1 MEVNNIDF
9 SVIIPAYNEAGNLS
23 PLVKR
28 IKEVM
33 AEVKGGYEIVI
44 VDNGSFDSSPFVLND
59 LLRNHN
65 SLVVLTL
72 SRNFGCDG
80 AIMAGL
86 ENARGE
92 RLIIMDGD
100 QQDPPEEIPR
110 FISKMDEG
118 YDIVYGVRKK
128 RTEGLFIRIMMKFF
142 YHIWQKV
149 SEIEVPKDAGNFGI
163 ISKDVLNIIKGMPE
177 RNKFFRG
184 LRAWTGYP
192 AVGLVYKRVKRPIGE
207 SKFSF
212 ISYFNAALNGITSF
226 SIIPIRIFSYV
237 GFFGIT
243 LCIAIGLFMFITR
256 LAQVLGFSILPY
268 TIPMGGTTTALLVIV
283 CICIVF
289 IGFGIV
295 GEYVGAIL
303 KEVKHRP
310 DFIIRN
316 ISRSSEKHHTD

>member
-1 MEVNNIDF
+1 MKINNIDI
-9 SVIIPAYNEAGNLS
+9 SIIIPAYNEAGNLT
-23 PLVKR
+23 PLVER
-28 IKEVM
+28 IERVM
-33 AEVKGGYEIVI
+33 AGVKGEYEIVI
-44 VDNGSFDSSPFVLND
+44 VDNGSSDSSAFVLND
-59 LLRNHN
+59 LLRNHS

-72 SRNFGCDG
+72 SRNFGYDG

-86 ENARGE
+86 ENARGK
-92 RLIIMDGD
+92 RLVIMDGD

-118 YDIVYGVRKK
+118 FDIVYGIRKK
-128 RTEGLFIRIMMKFF
+128 RTEGWFKSIMMKWF
-142 YHIWQKV
+142 YRVWHKV

-163 ISKDVLNIIKGMPE
+163 LSRDVLNIIKGMPE

-192 AVGLVYKRVKRPIGE
+192 AMGLVYKRVERHVGE
-207 SKFSF
+207 TKFSF
-212 ISYFNAALNGITSF
+212 FTQMNAALNGITSF

-237 GFFGIT
+237 GFFGI
-243 LCIAIGLFMFITR
+243 IVFM
-256 LAQVLGFSILPY
+256 VLGVFLFFTRIAQALGFGILPNMKLL
-268 TIPMGGTTTALLVIV
+268 PGTGTALLVIV
-283 CICIVF
+283 SICIIF

-316 ISRSSEKHHTD
+316 ISRGSKNHHTD